1 MIWNSIPDQIKMAEN
16 VQNFKTRL
24 KQVRQPI
31 NNFTFQKGLTGFLN
45 KESDFRYY

>member
-1 MIWNSIPDQIKMAEN
+1 MIWNSIPDQIKVAES

-24 KQVRQPI
+24 KQVRQTI

-45 KESDFRYY
+45 KENDFKYY